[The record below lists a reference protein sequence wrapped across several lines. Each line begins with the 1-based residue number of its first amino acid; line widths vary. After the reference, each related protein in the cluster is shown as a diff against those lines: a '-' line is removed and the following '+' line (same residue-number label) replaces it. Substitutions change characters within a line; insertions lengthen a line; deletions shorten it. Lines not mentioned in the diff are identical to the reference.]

1 VTITEG
7 YAPYGEYKTWYRIT
21 GDLASGKP
29 PLIIAHGGPGCTHD
43 YVDSFKDIAAAGR
56 AVIHY
61 DQVGNGKSTHLPEK
75 GADFWTVPFF
85 RTELHNL
92 IDHLGI
98 RDAYCLLGQSW
109 GGMLGAE
116 FAVERP
122 TGLKALII
130 ANSPAAMSTWIAEAN
145 RLRADLPADVQA
157 TLLRHEKAGTTNSA
171 EYREAT
177 DVFNQRHVCRVVPM
191 PDEVKRTFDTIDTD
205 PTVYHTMNGPN
216 EFHVIGTMKDWS
228 IVGRLS
234 TIDVPTLLISG
245 RFDEATEACV
255 QPFADEIPDVRW
267 RIFENSSHMPHV
279 EEREACMA
287 EVSAFL
293 DEKAP

>member
-1 VTITEG
+1 MSITEG
-7 YAPYGEYKTWYRIT
+7 YAPYGDYKTWYRIT

-43 YVDSFKDIAAAGR
+43 YVDSFKDIAATGR

-61 DQVGNGKSTHLPEK
+61 DQVGNGNSTHLPEK
-75 GADFWTVPFF
+75 GADFWTVAFF

-92 IDHLGI
+92 IDHLGV
-98 RDAYCLLGQSW
+98 RGGYCLLGQSW

-122 TGLKALII
+122 AGLRALII
-130 ANSPAAMSTWIAEAN
+130 ANSPAAMSTWISEAN
-145 RLRADLPADVQA
+145 RLRGDLPADVQA
-157 TLLRHEKAGTTNSA
+157 TLLRHEQAGTTDSA
-171 EYREAT
+171 EYMKAT
-177 DVFNQRHVCRVVPM
+177 DVFNERHVCRVVPM
-191 PDEVKRTFDTIDTD
+191 PDEVKRTFDAIGTD

-234 TIDVPTLLISG
+234 TIEVPTLLISG
-245 RFDEATEACV
+245 RYDEATEACV
-255 QPFADEIPDVRW
+255 KPYADEIPDVRW
-267 RIFENSSHMPHV
+267 RIFEQSSHMPHV

-287 EVSAFL
+287 EVTAFL
-293 DEKAP
+293 EEKAP